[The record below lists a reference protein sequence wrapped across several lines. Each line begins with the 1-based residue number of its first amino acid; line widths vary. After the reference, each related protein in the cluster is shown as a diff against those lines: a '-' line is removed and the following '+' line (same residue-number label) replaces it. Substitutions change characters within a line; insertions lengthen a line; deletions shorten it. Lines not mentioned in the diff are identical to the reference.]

1 MIILFIA
8 FLLIA
13 NNQLFQ
19 TTPLR
24 ASGIMEVTEGSAIP
38 QDSNYT
44 LTSIGSPVI
53 TSAIILNE
61 TIEEEHGLSV
71 DIAVEALY
79 ALRSCL

>member
-1 MIILFIA
+1 
-8 FLLIA
+8 
-13 NNQLFQ
+13 
-19 TTPLR
+19 
-24 ASGIMEVTEGSAIP
+24 MEVTEGSAIP